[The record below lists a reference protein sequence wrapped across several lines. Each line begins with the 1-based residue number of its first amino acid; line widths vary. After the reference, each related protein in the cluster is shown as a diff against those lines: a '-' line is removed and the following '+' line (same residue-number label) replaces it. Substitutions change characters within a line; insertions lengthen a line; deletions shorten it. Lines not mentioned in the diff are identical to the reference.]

1 MHRFRTSFALGAFC
15 AVLVPTLAAP
25 TGAADSVRLRY
36 RLDPQT
42 RYEQK
47 MNMSTTLHIEIEG
60 LSADKA
66 SMLGQLLGQDMLQQL
81 AMTLN
86 LATGDKAKDGTVP
99 FEASIDSLEGSITM
113 GENKM
118 PMPKLEQDVSF
129 KGKLGPDGRMLELDM
144 SGIDALDEVMP
155 TDVVN
160 KLLQMTPT
168 FPEGKLAI
176 GESLTIPQS
185 YQMPI
190 PGMTGEELRIEGAT
204 VFTLRSIAP
213 EASTFDVETNVAVS
227 SEGGESA
234 GASMNLSLGGGGRG
248 TATFD
253 PRAGLF
259 SRINIDMDIQMAM
272 NLPAEVAQAEGA
284 GAQPLKLNMTMK
296 GPVEVTMGRVER

>member
-1 MHRFRTSFALGAFC
+1 MHRFRTSFALGALC

-25 TGAADSVRLRY
+25 TGAADGVRLRY
-36 RLDPQT
+36 RLDPQA

-47 MNMSTTLHIEIEG
+47 MNMSTTMHVEIEG
-60 LSADKA
+60 LPEDKA
-66 SMLGQLLGQDMLQQL
+66 SMLGALLGQDMLQQL
-81 AMTLN
+81 AMTLT
-86 LATGDKAKDGTVP
+86 LDTGEKAKDGSVP
-99 FEASIDSLEGSITM
+99 FEASIGNLDGSITM

-118 PMPKLEQDVSF
+118 PMPKLEQDVTF
-129 KGKLGPDGRMLELDM
+129 KGQLAPDGRTLALDM
-144 SGIDALDEVMP
+144 SDVDGLDQVMP

-160 KLLQMTPT
+160 KLLQTPT

-176 GESLTIPQS
+176 GESLTIPQT

-190 PGMTGEELRIEGAT
+190 PGMDGEELKIEGAT

-227 SEGGESA
+227 SAGGES
-234 GASMNLSLGGGGRG
+234 GAQMDLSLGGGGRG

-253 PRAGLF
+253 PRQGLF
-259 SRINIDMDIQMAM
+259 SRITIDMDIQMAM

>member
-1 MHRFRTSFALGAFC
+1 MHRFRTSFALGALC

-25 TGAADSVRLRY
+25 AGAADSVRLRY
-36 RLDPQT
+36 RLDPQA

-47 MNMSTTLHIEIEG
+47 MNMSTTMHVEIEG
-60 LSADKA
+60 LPEDKA
-66 SMLGQLLGQDMLQQL
+66 SMLGALLGQDMLQQL
-81 AMTLN
+81 AMTLT
-86 LATGDKAKDGTVP
+86 LDTGEKAKDGSVP
-99 FEASIDSLEGSITM
+99 FEASIGNLDGSITM

-129 KGKLGPDGRMLELDM
+129 KGKLGPDGRMLELDTT
-144 SGIDALDEVMP
+144 GLDALAEVMP

-160 KLLQMTPT
+160 KLMQMTPT

-176 GESLTIPQS
+176 GESLTIPQT

-190 PGMTGEELRIEGAT
+190 PGMGGEELKIEGAT

-227 SEGGESA
+227 SAGGES
-234 GASMNLSLGGGGRG
+234 GAQMDLSLGGGGRG

-259 SRINIDMDIQMAM
+259 SRITIDMDIQMAM